1 MNVAAEP
8 TPNPA
13 ILVWARQESGLSV
26 ERIAKR
32 LAVSVDK
39 ILAWE
44 AGKRSPTLRQ
54 LEKLAAFLRRP
65 LSLFFQEAPPDLP
78 PLATEYRRLAGVHPG
93 EESPELRLALRQMI
107 ARREHALEL
116 LAELATDPEP
126 LALRA
131 HTRES
136 AIAVAARLRAASGIT
151 PDEQLAWRDGWQAW
165 RHWRAAVEGLGVL
178 VFQFPSVALAE
189 VRGLSLLHQ
198 PLPVIGINSKE
209 TVPEARVFT
218 LIHELTHL
226 ALAGGGEEAPAVKDH
241 HSDTA
246 WQQLERFAEAVASHT
261 ILPADLLE
269 NLLLDQRPGA
279 FDVPTVRSLARRVG
293 LTPLALAT
301 RLRADSRL
309 SAAAYQTWRR
319 DWDDW
324 LAQHPPRGGGFALP
338 DQRALGRNGRP
349 FVRLV
354 IDALAQNRITATD
367 AARYLG
373 LRYQHFQKLTE
384 RLIGS
389 IDHGGNDA

>member
-1 MNVAAEP
+1 MSVATDP

-13 ILVWARQESGLSV
+13 IIAWACQESGHDL
-26 ERIAKR
+26 ERVAKR
-32 LAVSVDK
+32 LGVPPDK
-39 ILAWE
+39 VLAWE
-44 AGKRSPTLRQ
+44 TGDRSPTLRQ

-116 LAELATDPEP
+116 HAELATDPEP

-131 HTRES
+131 HTRKS
-136 AIAVAARLRAASGIT
+136 ATVVAARLRAAIGIA
-151 PDEQLAWRDGWQAW
+151 PAEQLAWRDGWQAW

-178 VFQFPSVALAE
+178 VFQFPKVALAE

-309 SAAAYQTWRR
+309 SAAAYQTWRH

-324 LAQHPPRGGGFALP
+324 LAQHPPRSGGFALP
-338 DQRALGRNGRP
+338 DQQALGRNGRP

-354 IDALAQNRITATD
+354 FDALAQNRITATD
-367 AARYLG
+367 AARYLD

-384 RLIGS
+384 RLIGP
-389 IDHGGNDA
+389 IDLGGSDA